1 MANGLTITKVTVFP
15 FIDTANTGR
24 FRGMARIELNSCI
37 VIDAILASAKSL
49 DLVIIKK
56 TIEAPAP
63 VTVGKKKQKVTT
75 VCYGKRDTW
84 NSVKDALDYFN
95 EAANCADGCERER
108 YLTIVSKLLGGET
121 EDVSDEW

>member
-1 MANGLTITKVTVFP
+1 MK
-15 FIDTANTGR
+15 NTND
-24 FRGMARIELNSCI
+24 IYI
-37 VIDAILASAKSL
+37 VIDPKHPDAEHTEVYSSHADAILASAKSL
-49 DLVIIKK
+49 DLVVVKK

-75 VCYGKRDTW
+75 ICYGKRDTW

-95 EAANCADGCERER
+95 EAANCSDGCERER

-121 EDVSDEW
+121 KDVSDEW